1 MHNDPISDL
10 IALIDPRMIVT
21 SALVAGGDWAVRCPA
36 PDGLKFVAM
45 LQGSAWVYSDETPA
59 LPLEGGDVLLLNG
72 TLPFVLAG
80 NLAATPLDA
89 SEVFTDAESGIGKIG
104 TSTGVRM
111 IGGHVALDRDRGHL
125 LIDILPAAIKLGR
138 DRSAAAGVRAM
149 IRRLDAEVRE
159 GRIGGG
165 GAIGQLAQLIILDVL
180 RYHLEETGEG
190 AVGWLR
196 GVTDQ
201 RIGPA
206 IKHLHDRPEHGWH
219 VEELARLTGMS
230 RTAFSQRFKAI
241 TGIPPVAYLTN
252 WRMHLAEQ
260 KLAGG
265 ARVAQVAHALGY
277 ASEAAFSQAFK
288 RERGLPPSSI
298 AEQSS
303 SAVETAGFDRNA
315 GRGAPLFASAGSK
328 ALAAEDL
335 Q

>member
-21 SALVAGGDWAVRCPA
+21 SGLVAGDDWAVRCPA

-45 LQGSAWVYSDETPA
+45 LEGSAWAYSDETPA
-59 LPLEGGDVLLLNG
+59 LPLESGDVLLLNG
-72 TLPFVLAG
+72 TLPFVLGG

-89 SEVFTDAESGIGKIG
+89 SEVFTDAGSGIGKIG
-104 TSTGVRM
+104 TSASVRM

-125 LIDILPAAIKLGR
+125 LLDILPPAIKLGR
-138 DRSAAAGVRAM
+138 DQSAAAGVRAM
-149 IRRLDAEVRE
+149 IGRLDAEVRE

-165 GAIGQLAQLIILDVL
+165 GAIGPLAQLIILDVL
-180 RYHLEETGEG
+180 RYYLEEMGDG

-196 GVTDQ
+196 GITDP

-206 IKHLHDRPEHGWH
+206 IKHLHDRPEHDWH
-219 VEELARLTGMS
+219 VDELARLAGMS
-230 RTAFSQRFKAI
+230 RTAFAQRFKALA
-241 TGIPPVAYLTN
+241 GIPPVAYLTK

-260 KLAGG
+260 KLASG

-288 RERGLPPSSI
+288 RERGVSPSVI
-298 AEQSS
+298 AEGTSR
-303 SAVETAGFDRNA
+303 TFDAPGTDRDPLH
-315 GRGAPLFASAGSK
+315 GRLVLASTDRERLYS
-328 ALAAEDL
+328 
-335 Q
+335 